1 MISYD
6 ITAYAR
12 AALRRTSFETVYRLS
27 IASSVAVMSSGNLGQ
42 LQSYVNELSSAAK
55 IITDHCPDANLTL
68 ASHISI
74 PNNAPSEVH
83 RARRNLL
90 AVTARLQ
97 ALLAEPADFIQQL
110 ASQVRDSS
118 PNFG

>member
-1 MISYD
+1 
-6 ITAYAR
+6 
-12 AALRRTSFETVYRLS
+12 
-27 IASSVAVMSSGNLGQ
+27 MSAGNLGQ

-55 IITDHCPDANLTL
+55 VITDHCPDANLNL

-90 AVTARLQ
+90 AVTTRLQ

-118 PNFG
+118 PNFC